1 MGAGIWVAVHSKSS
15 LLLILLLCL
24 FFCPLTVLLYCE
36 QFQIKD
42 FSTNLEILV
51 PMFAP
56 KLDLLY
62 VLNLP
67 RLLT

>member
-15 LLLILLLCL
+15 LLLIVLLSL
-24 FFCPLTVLLYCE
+24 FFSLLTVLLFCE

-42 FSTNLEILV
+42 FSANLEILV